1 MTKCAL
7 LGYGYWG
14 PNLARNLYENRKC
27 DLVYIC
33 DTDEERLRRAK
44 DRFPL
49 VDITAFSSTVIED
62 ESVDAVLVATPIAS
76 HFELAK
82 MALLS
87 GKDVFVEKPITNST
101 FDAEELVRLAHEN
114 ERILMVGH
122 TFEYSPPVLKVKEF
136 LEAGE
141 LGDILFISS
150 TRVNLGI
157 HQRDVSV
164 IWDLA
169 PHDISILINWLGEE
183 PVSMHVL
190 GRGCF
195 IKDVPDV
202 AFISIR
208 FPSSV
213 IANVEVSW
221 LSPTKLRRTTVVGS
235 KKMLVYDDTEHMEK
249 IRLFDKG
256 VVFKEP
262 EDFGEF
268 QLSYRTGNVLSPF
281 VENYEPLQL
290 EISHFLDC
298 VRSRQTPRTDGVCG
312 LRVVRALEMAEK
324 SLSGSQLRVEQS
336 SSAQGQ

>member
-7 LGYGYWG
+7 IGYGYWG
-14 PNLARNLYENRKC
+14 PNLARNLYESREC
-27 DLVYIC
+27 DLRYIC
-33 DTDEERLRRAK
+33 DTDEERLKKAK
-44 DRFPL
+44 EKYPL

-62 ESVDAVLVATPIAS
+62 KDVDAVLVATPIAS

-82 MALLS
+82 SAILS
-87 GKDVFVEKPITNST
+87 GKDVFVEKPMTNSSH
-101 FDAEELVRLAHEN
+101 DAVELVRMADEN
-114 ERILMVGH
+114 DRILMVGH
-122 TFEYSPPVLKVKEF
+122 TFEYSPPVLKVKE
-136 LEAGE
+136 LLDAGE
-141 LGDILFISS
+141 LGEILFISS

-169 PHDISILINWLGEE
+169 PHDISILVSWLGEE
-183 PVSMHVL
+183 PASMHVV

-195 IKDVPDV
+195 IRDVPDV
-202 AFISIR
+202 AFLSMR

-221 LSPTKLRRTTVVGS
+221 LSPTKLRRTTVVGAR
-235 KKMLVYDDTEHMEK
+235 KMLIYDDTEHMEK

-262 EDFGEF
+262 KDFGEF
-268 QLSYRTGNVLSPF
+268 QLSYRMGNVLSPF

-298 VRSRQTPRTDGVCG
+298 VRNRKTPRTDGQCG
-312 LRVVRALEMAEK
+312 LRVVRALEMAER
-324 SLSGSQLRVEQS
+324 SLNG
-336 SSAQGQ
+336 A